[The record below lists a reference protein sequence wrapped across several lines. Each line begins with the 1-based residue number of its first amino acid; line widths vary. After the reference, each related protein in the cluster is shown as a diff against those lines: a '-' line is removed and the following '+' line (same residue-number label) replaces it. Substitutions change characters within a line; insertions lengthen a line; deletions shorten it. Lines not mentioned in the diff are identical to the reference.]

1 MEWELWELREKK
13 SENIIDW
20 EYGKSWLRVEKEG
33 NGLHTHTSC
42 DDATL
47 NCFLLLLITPGEGNE
62 QEQEQETGKERKGK
76 DRRDGIWTATVPAC
90 STAHADC
97 WGKKKDGFWQ
107 GRGEVDWDYFP
118 IPFVLMLGV
127 FLCI

>member
-1 MEWELWELREKK
+1 MNRNRK
-13 SENIIDW
+13 
-20 EYGKSWLRVEKEG
+20 R
-33 NGLHTHTSC
+33 
-42 DDATL
+42 
-47 NCFLLLLITPGEGNE
+47 
-62 QEQEQETGKERKGK
+62 ERKGK

-97 WGKKKDGFWQ
+97 WGKKKDGIWQ

-127 FLCI
+127 FLCIRSFFFFQFDLVWLSL